1 MQKQINERIS
11 KLYFYKTSISKEK
24 RDESKARLDSIY
36 QDINNFSN
44 EEDRIN
50 ITEKLN
56 NILKEETSEIS
67 RIEIIDKIYNFIVDI
82 NDSNILQK
90 KKRISALNRSL
101 KENQASRGL
110 SRHDFIQLTIS
121 LINLKVLD
129 YRIKK
134 INPKKKILSNQ

>member
-1 MQKQINERIS
+1 MEKQINERIS

-90 KKRISALNRSL
+90 KKKYTALNRSL

-110 SRHDFIQLTIS
+110 SRHYFKKLTNS

>member
-1 MQKQINERIS
+1 MEKQINERIS
-11 KLYFYKTSISKEK
+11 KLYFDKTSVSKEK

-67 RIEIIDKIYNFIVDI
+67 RIEIIDKILCSTIRHFYQNFIFFFV
-82 NDSNILQK
+82 K
-90 KKRISALNRSL
+90 KFLNC
-101 KENQASRGL
+101 L
-110 SRHDFIQLTIS
+110 SF
-121 LINLKVLD
+121 LIKH
-129 YRIKK
+129 
-134 INPKKKILSNQ
+134 